1 MEDRIPKVSK
11 KSLMMDTPRPAQA
24 EKSEMTVKRTPDSEG
39 MKGGDDTRRENTE
52 RFFLTQV

>member
-1 MEDRIPKVSK
+1 
-11 KSLMMDTPRPAQA
+11 MMDTPRPAQA

>member
-24 EKSEMTVKRTPDSEG
+24 EKSEMTVKRTPEG